1 MVGIGYNVRVG
12 GCAMLREIRLYG
24 ALAKFIGKRVLRAD
38 VASAAEA
45 IRFLVTNWPE
55 AEQHMADRYYK
66 VSVGDYELPLA
77 EIHDPAGQQVI
88 RITPVVSGA
97 GGSGSQ
103 IAIGIALIAL
113 SFAFPGAGAFGTIG
127 AFGAGAATTTTAAG
141 VTTAVAGAGIGNAI
155 SLIGASMILTGVA
168 GLIVP
173 VPKIDKDA
181 QDPRK
186 SFSFSGIQNTSRQNV
201 AIPIIYGETI
211 TGSIV
216 ASAAID
222 IVQVKV

>member
-1 MVGIGYNVRVG
+1 
-12 GCAMLREIRLYG
+12 MLREIRLYG

-97 GGSGSQ
+97 GGSGGQ

-113 SFAFPGAGAFGTIG
+113 SFAFPGSGLFAGFSAVGKAGT
-127 AFGAGAATTTTAAG
+127 FAATLTS
-141 VTTAVAGAGIGNAI
+141 VGNTI

-168 GLIVP
+168 GLIAP
-173 VPKIDKDA
+173 TPKIDKDA

-222 IVQVKV
+222 IVQVEV

>member
-1 MVGIGYNVRVG
+1 
-12 GCAMLREIRLYG
+12 MLREIRLYG

-66 VSVGDYELPLA
+66 VSVGSYELPLN

-88 RITPVVSGA
+88 KIIPVVSGA
-97 GGSGSQ
+97 GASGGQ
-103 IAIGIALIAL
+103 IALGIGLIAL
-113 SFAFPGAGAFGTIG
+113 SFAFPGAGV
-127 AFGAGAATTTTAAG
+127 FGAGFGVFGPLSQATIATLTT
-141 VTTAVAGAGIGNAI
+141 VGNAI
-155 SLIGASMILTGVA
+155 SLIGASLVLSGVA
-168 GLIVP
+168 GLVSP
-173 VPKIDKDA
+173 VPKIDEDA

-186 SFSFSGIQNTSRQNV
+186 SFSFSGIQNTSRQNI
-201 AIPIIYGETI
+201 AIPLIYGETV

>member
-1 MVGIGYNVRVG
+1 
-12 GCAMLREIRLYG
+12 MLREIRLYG

-55 AEQHMADRYYK
+55 AEKHMADRYYK

-97 GGSGSQ
+97 GGSGGQ

-113 SFAFPGAGAFGTIG
+113 SFAFPGAGLFGTIG
-127 AFGAGAATTTTAAG
+127 AFGAGAATTTVAG
-141 VTTAVAGAGIGNAI
+141 VTTAVAGAGIGTSL
-155 SLIGASMILTGVA
+155 SLIGASMILTGVV

-173 VPKIDKDA
+173 TPKIDKDA

>member
-1 MVGIGYNVRVG
+1 
-12 GCAMLREIRLYG
+12 MLREIRLYG

-66 VSVGDYELPLA
+66 VSVGNYELPLA

-97 GGSGSQ
+97 GGSGGQ

-113 SFAFPGAGAFGTIG
+113 SFAFPGAGAFGVASFSG
-127 AFGAGAATTTTAAG
+127 ATAGAAGTAAATL
-141 VTTAVAGAGIGNAI
+141 TTIGNAI
-155 SLIGASMILTGVA
+155 SLIGASMILGGVA
-168 GLIVP
+168 GLIAP
-173 VPKIDKDA
+173 TPKIDKDA

>member
-1 MVGIGYNVRVG
+1 
-12 GCAMLREIRLYG
+12 MLREIRLYG

-97 GGSGSQ
+97 GGSGGQ

-113 SFAFPGAGAFGTIG
+113 SFAFPGAGAFGVASFSG
-127 AFGAGAATTTTAAG
+127 ATAS
-141 VTTAVAGAGIGNAI
+141 TVAGATATTLTTIGNAI
-155 SLIGASMILTGVA
+155 SLIGASMILGGVA
-168 GLIVP
+168 GLIAP
-173 VPKIDKDA
+173 TPKIDKDA